1 VGGCGMNQD
10 GMSVIVRTVTRFV
23 YGLILVF
30 GFYVIM
36 HGHLT
41 PGGGFQGGAVVASAF
56 ALLLVALGT
65 AGVKGHLNKH
75 LLQSLEEVGALAF
88 LGLAFAGIGTAF
100 FYNLL
105 ANTGGGFFGV
115 GVPAGPNAGVLNA
128 GGLVP
133 LMNWAVGLKVMTGI
147 ACIVIVMLVGARKEG
162 TE

>member
-1 VGGCGMNQD
+1 MNT
-10 GMSVIVRTVTRFV
+10 GMSIIVRTITRLV
-23 YGLILVF
+23 YGLALVF

-56 ALLLVALGT
+56 ALLLVAFGA
-65 AGVKGHLNKH
+65 AGVKGHLNRH
-75 LLQSLEEVGALAF
+75 LLQTLEEIGALAF
-88 LGLAFAGIGTAF
+88 LALGFVGIGSAF

-105 ANTGGGFFGV
+105 ANSGSLFGGAV
-115 GVPAGPNAGVLNA
+115 VPIGPNAGVFNA
-128 GGLVP
+128 GGTLP

-147 ACIVIVMLVGARKEG
+147 AAIVIAMLVGSRKEE

>member
-1 VGGCGMNQD
+1 MNTN
-10 GMSVIVRTVTRFV
+10 GMSVIVRTVTRFM
-23 YGLILVF
+23 YALIIMF

-41 PGGGFQGGAVVASAF
+41 PGGGFQGGAVVASAV
-56 ALLLVALGT
+56 ALLLVAFGS
-65 AGVKGHLNKH
+65 AGLKGRINLHW
-75 LLQSLEEVGALAF
+75 LQSLEEFGALAF
-88 LGLAFAGIGTAF
+88 LALAFLGIGTAF

-105 ANTGGGFFGV
+105 ANSGGFLFGAS
-115 GVPAGPNAGVLNA
+115 VPTGSNAGVLTA

-147 ACIVIVMLVGARKEG
+147 AAIVIIMLVGSRKEE

>member
-1 VGGCGMNQD
+1 MNT
-10 GMSVIVRTVTRFV
+10 GMSIIVRTITRLV
-23 YGLILVF
+23 YGLALVF

-56 ALLLVALGT
+56 ALLLVAFGA
-65 AGVKGHLNKH
+65 AGIKGRLNLH
-75 LLQSLEEVGALAF
+75 LLQTLEEIGALAF
-88 LGLAFAGIGTAF
+88 LALGFVGIGTAF

-105 ANTGGGFFGV
+105 ANSGSLFGGS
-115 GVPAGPNAGVLNA
+115 VPIGPNAGVFNA
-128 GGLVP
+128 GGTLP

-147 ACIVIVMLVGARKEG
+147 AAVVIAMLIGARKEE

>member
-1 VGGCGMNQD
+1 MNT
-10 GMSVIVRTVTRFV
+10 GMSIIVRTITRLV
-23 YGLILVF
+23 YGLALVF

-56 ALLLVALGT
+56 ALLLVAFGA
-65 AGVKGHLNKH
+65 AGIKGHLNQH
-75 LLQSLEEVGALAF
+75 LLQTLEEIGALAF
-88 LGLAFAGIGTAF
+88 LALGFVGIGTAF

-105 ANTGGGFFGV
+105 ANSGPLFGGS
-115 GVPAGPNAGVLNA
+115 VPIGPSAGVFNA
-128 GGLVP
+128 AGTLP

-147 ACIVIVMLVGARKEG
+147 AAVVIVMLVGARKEE

>member
-1 VGGCGMNQD
+1 MND
-10 GMSVIVRTVTRFV
+10 RGMSIIVRTVTRFV
-23 YGLILVF
+23 YGLIIVF

-41 PGGGFQGGAVVASAF
+41 PGGGFQGGAIVASAF
-56 ALLLVALGT
+56 ALLLVSFGATGI
-65 AGVKGHLNKH
+65 KGHLNKK
-75 LLQSLEEVGALAF
+75 LLQSLEEIGALAF
-88 LGLAFAGIGTAF
+88 LGLAFAGLGTAF

-105 ANTGGGFFGV
+105 ANGGGFFGAA
-115 GVPAGPNAGVLNA
+115 VPAGPNPGILNA

-147 ACIVIVMLVGARKEG
+147 ASIVIVMLIGARKEE

>member
-1 VGGCGMNQD
+1 MNNNS
-10 GMSVIVRTVTRFV
+10 MSVIVRTVTRFV
-23 YGLILVF
+23 YGLVILF

-56 ALLLVALGT
+56 ALLLVAFGS
-65 AGVKGHLNKH
+65 AGLKGHVNLH
-75 LLQSLEEVGALAF
+75 WLQSLEEFGALAF
-88 LGLAFAGIGTAF
+88 LALAFLGIGTAF

-105 ANTGGGFFGV
+105 ANSGGFLFGNS
-115 GVPAGPNAGVLNA
+115 VPAGSNAGVFNA

-147 ACIVIVMLVGARKEG
+147 AAVVIIMLVGSKKEE

>member
-1 VGGCGMNQD
+1 MNEQ
-10 GMSVIVRTVTRFV
+10 GMSVIVRTVTRLV
-23 YGLILVF
+23 YGLVIVF

-41 PGGGFQGGAVVASAF
+41 PGGGFQGGAIVASAF
-56 ALLLVALGT
+56 ALLLVSFGA
-65 AGVKGHLNKH
+65 AGLKGRLNKH

-105 ANTGGGFFGV
+105 ANSGSFLFGAS
-115 GVPAGPNAGVLNA
+115 VPIGPSAGVLNA
-128 GGLVP
+128 SGTVP
-133 LMNWAVGLKVMTGI
+133 LMNWAVGLKVLTGI
-147 ACIVIVMLVGARKEG
+147 ASIVIVMLIGARKEE

>member
-1 VGGCGMNQD
+1 MNEQS
-10 GMSVIVRTVTRFV
+10 MSVIVRTITRLV
-23 YGLILVF
+23 YGLAIVF

-41 PGGGFQGGAVVASAF
+41 PGGGFQGGAIVASAF
-56 ALLLVALGT
+56 ALLLVSFGA
-65 AGVKGHLNKH
+65 AGLKGRLSKH

-105 ANTGGGFFGV
+105 ANSGSFLFGASV
-115 GVPAGPNAGVLNA
+115 AAGPNAGILNA
-128 GGLVP
+128 GGTVP
-133 LMNWAVGLKVMTGI
+133 LMNWAVGLKVLTGI
-147 ACIVIVMLVGARKEG
+147 ASIVIVMLIGARKEE

>member
-1 VGGCGMNQD
+1 MNSQ
-10 GMSVIVRTVTRFV
+10 MSVIVRTVTRLV
-23 YGLILVF
+23 YGLTLVF

-56 ALLLVALGT
+56 ALLLVAFGA
-65 AGVKGHLNKH
+65 AGVKRHLDLH
-75 LLQSLEEVGALAF
+75 RLQVLEEVGALAF
-88 LGLAFAGIGTAF
+88 LALGFVGLGTAF

-105 ANTGGGFFGV
+105 ANSASLFGNP
-115 GVPAGPNAGVLNA
+115 VPPGPNAGLLNS
-128 GGLVP
+128 GGTLP

-147 ACIVIVMLVGARKEG
+147 AAIVIAMLVGSRKEE

>member
-1 VGGCGMNQD
+1 MNPQ
-10 GMSVIVRTVTRFV
+10 GMSIIVRTVSRFV

-56 ALLLVALGT
+56 ALLLVAFGA
-65 AGVKGHLNKH
+65 AGVQGRLNRH
-75 LLQSLEEVGALAF
+75 LLQSFEEIGALAF

-105 ANTGGGFFGV
+105 AGSGSLFGATI
-115 GVPAGPNAGVLNA
+115 PLGPSPGVLNA
-128 GGLVP
+128 GGTVP

-147 ACIVIVMLVGARKEG
+147 ACIVIVMLIGARKEE

>member
-1 VGGCGMNQD
+1 MNNT
-10 GMSVIVRTVTRFV
+10 GMSVIVRTVTRFI
-23 YGLILVF
+23 YGLIILF

-56 ALLLVALGT
+56 ALLLVAFGS
-65 AGVKGHLNKH
+65 AGLKGRLNLH
-75 LLQSLEEVGALAF
+75 WLQTIEEFGALSFLALAF
-88 LGLAFAGIGTAF
+88 LGIGTAF

-105 ANTGGGFFGV
+105 ANSGGFLFGAT
-115 GVPAGPNAGVLNA
+115 VPTGSNAGVLTA

-147 ACIVIVMLVGARKEG
+147 AAVVIIMLVGSRKEE

>member
-1 VGGCGMNQD
+1 MNT
-10 GMSVIVRTVTRFV
+10 GMSIIVRTITRLV
-23 YGLILVF
+23 YGLALVF

-56 ALLLVALGT
+56 ALLLVAFGA
-65 AGVKGHLNKH
+65 AGIKGRLNQH
-75 LLQSLEEVGALAF
+75 LLQTLEEIGALAF
-88 LGLAFAGIGTAF
+88 LALGFVGIGTAF

-105 ANTGGGFFGV
+105 ANSGSLFGGS
-115 GVPAGPNAGVLNA
+115 VPIGPNAGVFNA
-128 GGLVP
+128 GGTLP

-147 ACIVIVMLVGARKEG
+147 AAVVIAMLIGARKEE

>member
-1 VGGCGMNQD
+1 MNT
-10 GMSVIVRTVTRFV
+10 GMSIIVRTITRLV
-23 YGLILVF
+23 YGLALVF

-56 ALLLVALGT
+56 ALLLVAFG
-65 AGVKGHLNKH
+65 AVGVKGRLNQH
-75 LLQSLEEVGALAF
+75 LLQTLEEIGALAF
-88 LGLAFAGIGTAF
+88 LALGFVGIGTAF

-105 ANTGGGFFGV
+105 ANSGPLFGGS
-115 GVPAGPNAGVLNA
+115 VPIGPNAGVFDA
-128 GGLVP
+128 GGTLP

-147 ACIVIVMLVGARKEG
+147 AAVVIVMLIGAREEG

>member
-1 VGGCGMNQD
+1 MNNN

-23 YGLILVF
+23 YALIIMF

-56 ALLLVALGT
+56 ALLLVAFGS
-65 AGVKGHLNKH
+65 AGLKGRLNLH
-75 LLQSLEEVGALAF
+75 WLQSIEEFGALAF
-88 LGLAFAGIGTAF
+88 LALAFLGIGTAF

-105 ANTGGGFFGV
+105 ANSGGFLFGAA
-115 GVPAGPNAGVLNA
+115 VPTGSNAGVLTA

-147 ACIVIVMLVGARKEG
+147 AAVVIIMLVGSRKEE

>member
-1 VGGCGMNQD
+1 MNS

-23 YGLILVF
+23 YGLIIAF

-56 ALLLVALGT
+56 ALLLVAFGS
-65 AGVKGHLNKH
+65 AGVKGRLNIH
-75 LLQSLEEVGALAF
+75 WLQTLEEIGALAF

-100 FYNLL
+100 FYNLI
-105 ANTGGGFFGV
+105 ANSGSLFGA
-115 GVPAGPNAGVLNA
+115 GVPLGPNSGILNS
-128 GGLVP
+128 GGTLP

-147 ACIVIVMLVGARKEG
+147 ASLVMIMLVGSRKEE

>member
-1 VGGCGMNQD
+1 MNDQ

-23 YGLILVF
+23 YGLIILF
-30 GFYVIM
+30 GLYVIM

-56 ALLLVALGT
+56 ALLLVAFGS
-65 AGVKGHLNKH
+65 AGLKGRINLHW
-75 LLQSLEEVGALAF
+75 LQSLEEVGALAF
-88 LGLAFAGIGTAF
+88 VALAFLGIGTAF

-105 ANTGGGFFGV
+105 ANSGGLLFGSSVPTGSN
-115 GVPAGPNAGVLNA
+115 PGVLTG

-147 ACIVIVMLVGARKEG
+147 AAVVIILLIGSRKEE

>member
-1 VGGCGMNQD
+1 MNG
-10 GMSVIVRTVTRFV
+10 GMSVIVRTVSRFV

-56 ALLLVALGT
+56 ALLVVAFGA
-65 AGVKGHLNKH
+65 AGLKGRLNAH

-88 LGLAFAGIGTAF
+88 LALGFLGIGTAF

-105 ANTGGGFFGV
+105 ANSGSLFGAS
-115 GVPAGPNAGVLNA
+115 VPIGPNSGILDSAGTL
-128 GGLVP
+128 P

-147 ACIVIVMLVGARKEG
+147 ASIVIVMLIGARKEE

>member
-1 VGGCGMNQD
+1 MNT
-10 GMSVIVRTVTRFV
+10 GMSLIVRTITRLV
-23 YGLILVF
+23 YGLALVF

-56 ALLLVALGT
+56 ALLLVAFGA
-65 AGVKGHLNKH
+65 AGIKGRLNAH
-75 LLQSLEEVGALAF
+75 LLQTLEEIGALAF
-88 LGLAFAGIGTAF
+88 LALGFVGIGTAF

-105 ANTGGGFFGV
+105 ANSGPLFGGPVVPLGSNPGV
-115 GVPAGPNAGVLNA
+115 FNA
-128 GGLVP
+128 GGTLP

-147 ACIVIVMLVGARKEG
+147 AAIVIVMMIGARKEE

>member
-1 VGGCGMNQD
+1 MNH

-23 YGLILVF
+23 YGLIIIF

-56 ALLLVALGT
+56 ALLLVAFGT
-65 AGVKGHLNKH
+65 AGMKGRLNKH
-75 LLQSLEEVGALAF
+75 LLQTLEEIGALVF
-88 LGLAFAGIGTAF
+88 LALGFLGIGTTF

-105 ANTGGGFFGV
+105 AHSGGFLGATI
-115 GVPAGPNAGVLNA
+115 PTGPSAGVLVA
-128 GGLVP
+128 GGAVP

-147 ACIVIVMLVGARKEG
+147 ACIVIVMLVGARKEA
-162 TE
+162 E

>member
-1 VGGCGMNQD
+1 MNQN
-10 GMSVIVRTVTRFV
+10 GMSVIVRTVTRLI
-23 YGLILVF
+23 YGLAIVF

-41 PGGGFQGGAVVASAF
+41 PGGGFQGGAIVASAF
-56 ALLLVALGT
+56 ALLLVAFGA
-65 AGVKGHLNKH
+65 AGVKGRLNKKI
-75 LLQSLEEVGALAF
+75 LQSLEEVGALAF

-105 ANTGGGFFGV
+105 AGSGSFLFGASV
-115 GVPAGPNAGVLNA
+115 ATGPNSGIFNA
-128 GGLVP
+128 GGVVP

-147 ACIVIVMLVGARKEG
+147 ACIVIVMLVGARKEE